1 MFGVFSLIAYILS
14 FFIIWL
20 GAGLIIK
27 SVDKIA
33 EKLKLSA
40 FAVSFFVLGILTSI
54 PEMAISITAVIDKK
68 PEIFV
73 GTLLGGVIV
82 IFLFIIPFLAI
93 VGRGVKI
100 THDLNHR
107 NLILLLIAIA
117 TPAFFVIDSRV
128 SNFEGLL
135 LVVFYFIALFI
146 VQIKHGFFEKNH
158 TSIMTAK
165 MYSFF
170 DLLKV
175 ILGITLVYVSSQYI
189 VNQTLVY
196 AQELHFEVF
205 YLSLLVLSI
214 GTNLPELSLAVRAII
229 SGKKDIAFGDYLGSA
244 SANTLLFGIFT
255 LINDGEVLTSNSFL
269 FTFGTI
275 VVGLS
280 CFYYFAQTKRK
291 ISVKEGLFLL
301 GIYGIFIGY
310 EIFKGVTT
318 G

>member
-1 MFGVFSLIAYILS
+1 
-14 FFIIWL
+14 
-20 GAGLIIK
+20 
-27 SVDKIA
+27 
-33 EKLKLSA
+33 
-40 FAVSFFVLGILTSI
+40 
-54 PEMAISITAVIDKK
+54 
-68 PEIFV
+68 
-73 GTLLGGVIV
+73 
-82 IFLFIIPFLAI
+82 
-93 VGRGVKI
+93 
-100 THDLNHR
+100 
-107 NLILLLIAIA
+107 LILLLIAIA
-117 TPAFFVIDSRV
+117 TPAFFVIDSRF

-310 EIFKGVTT
+310 EIFRGVTT

>member
-1 MFGVFSLIAYILS
+1 
-14 FFIIWL
+14 
-20 GAGLIIK
+20 
-27 SVDKIA
+27 
-33 EKLKLSA
+33 
-40 FAVSFFVLGILTSI
+40 
-54 PEMAISITAVIDKK
+54 
-68 PEIFV
+68 
-73 GTLLGGVIV
+73 
-82 IFLFIIPFLAI
+82 
-93 VGRGVKI
+93 
-100 THDLNHR
+100 
-107 NLILLLIAIA
+107 
-117 TPAFFVIDSRV
+117 
-128 SNFEGLL
+128 
-135 LVVFYFIALFI
+135 
-146 VQIKHGFFEKNH
+146 
-158 TSIMTAK
+158 MTAK

-291 ISVKEGLFLL
+291 ISVKEGARILQGEKIATQGNTGHTTAEHLHFEILL
-301 GIYGIFIGY
+301 NGKQINPFDLISHACNY
-310 EIFKGVTT
+310 
-318 G
+318 